1 MLQGI
6 QKQWEKEKHLLKREI
21 DDLNHCKQTLNYEV
35 ETLKEENEGLREEK
49 MAESLSNQAIVESL
63 EELLE
68 EQRENN
74 AIEMQKLQN
83 QVSG

>member
-6 QKQWEKEKHLLKREI
+6 QKQWEEEKHLLKLEI
-21 DDLNHCKQTLNYEV
+21 DDLNHCKQTLNYDV
-35 ETLKEENEGLREEK
+35 ETLKEENQGLREEK
-49 MAESLSNQAIVESL
+49 IAESLSNQAIVESL

-83 QVSG
+83 KVSG